1 MKRRDILKTIP
12 AAVAV
17 GAAPVAALGIGVEQS
32 RIIEL
37 FRRHQTLTDEAN
49 EFFLTSAEVAGD
61 DEDEIM
67 DRLFYDEIFRIS
79 DEIMTTPCK
88 TPADFAAK
96 VIVATG
102 RGGIIPDWDEG
113 VLFIEARALVAP

>member
-1 MKRRDILKTIP
+1 MNRRAVLKALP

-17 GAAPVAALGIGVEQS
+17 AAAPVAAHGIGVERS

-49 EFFLTSAEVAGD
+49 EFFLSSTELDGD
-61 DEDEIM
+61 DSDEIM

-79 DEIMTTPCK
+79 DEIMATPCQ

-96 VIVATG
+96 VIVATC

-113 VLFIEARALVAP
+113 DLFIEARALVAP